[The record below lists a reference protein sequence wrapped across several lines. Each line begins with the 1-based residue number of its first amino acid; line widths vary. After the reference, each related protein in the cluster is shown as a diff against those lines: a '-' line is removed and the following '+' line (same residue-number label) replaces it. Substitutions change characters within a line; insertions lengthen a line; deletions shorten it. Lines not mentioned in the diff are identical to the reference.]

1 MPRQKANHP
10 PVTRADVY
18 VALFTSI
25 FNPVFFLLNA
35 IAGIEE
41 VLRQWWYRQKH
52 KPLFRNK

>member
-25 FNPVFFLLNA
+25 LNPLFFLLNT
-35 IAGIEE
+35 IASIEE
-41 VLRQWWYRQKH
+41 VLRHWWYRQKH
-52 KPLFRNK
+52 KTFFLNK